1 VPVGAAPPGRP
12 HALRIDLSA
21 NAVGWQGLC
30 IVSLAVELR
39 SKRGLPPILLDLDAN
54 SILAEVRS
62 CGLHGV

>member
-62 CGLHGV
+62 CGPHGV